1 MGISRKTEDK
11 FLSDVESAIS
21 APRKNVKVRV
31 TAMIDAD
38 VLDELRAQAEASGVG
53 YQTLLNMKLRETTL
67 GETVVDKNVI
77 RTIVDK
83 IKKLEKKVEA
93 LSKGA

>member
-1 MGISRKTEDK
+1 
-11 FLSDVESAIS
+11 
-21 APRKNVKVRV
+21 
-31 TAMIDAD
+31 MIDAD
-38 VLDELRAQAEASGVG
+38 VLDELRAQAKASGVG

-67 GETVVDKNVI
+67 GETVVDKNII

-93 LSKGA
+93 LSKGV